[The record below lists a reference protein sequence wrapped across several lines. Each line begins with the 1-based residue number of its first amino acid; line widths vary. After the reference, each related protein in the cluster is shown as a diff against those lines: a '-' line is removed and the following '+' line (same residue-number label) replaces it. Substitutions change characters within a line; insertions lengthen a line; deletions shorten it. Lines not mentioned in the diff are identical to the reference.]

1 MTFENEAH
9 IKKDRLR
16 FIKNK
21 LSSNLAILAVAL
33 DALYFINIYESDV
46 GSYYYSI
53 MIGASV
59 VYNLL
64 FMLAGFLASQG
75 IKNYNLS
82 HAYLLL
88 VLGAGQIIRIFIL
101 PMNAVNSTVSL
112 SGEEEIVMQGGQFTW
127 VCILLLLSAACCIIS
142 GVNGIIKTKTLTSYK
157 AELEKSQKGAKS

>member
-1 MTFENEAH
+1 MTFTDEAH

-21 LSSNLAILAVAL
+21 LSSNLAILAVVF

-46 GSYYYSI
+46 GTYYYSI

-75 IKNYNLS
+75 IKSYKIS

-88 VLGAGQIIRIFIL
+88 ALGAGQIIRIFIL
-101 PMNAVNSTVSL
+101 PMNAINTTVSL
-112 SGEEEIVMQGGQFTW
+112 SGEEEIVMGGGQFTW
-127 VCILLLLSAACCIIS
+127 VCAMLIASAACCIVA
-142 GVNGIIKTKTLTSYK
+142 GVNGIIKTNTLVNYQ
-157 AELEKSQKGAKS
+157 AELEKSTK